1 MSRTRHRST
10 TRLICQRPYPWR
22 GERNSWRNRVTID
35 NTSVTASGDY
45 VHGIVA
51 ASEIT
56 EVELLPGASVTT
68 DGVGAAGIV
77 VRPYSDPSFTTSRD
91 DIVGIDATITVA
103 AGASVTSDR
112 GVGILDDGRAAYVEY
127 DDTTLTFVQGLRE
140 VANRTSVDIAGTV
153 TGGGGT
159 AIDLGDDADSLYL
172 RAGAVVTGSITLGDG
187 NDRFQFEDT
196 YVFTSMVDGGGGED
210 AVVAD
215 IGASQTRTLDIGTLS
230 GSSITSFEVI
240 EKDGEGEPSSTARR
254 CRRPIVSRQGRAHH
268 HRP

>member
-1 MSRTRHRST
+1 M
-10 TRLICQRPYPWR
+10 
-22 GERNSWRNRVTID
+22 
-35 NTSVTASGDY
+35 
-45 VHGIVA
+45 
-51 ASEIT
+51 
-56 EVELLPGASVTT
+56 TT

-153 TGGGGT
+153 TGGRRH
-159 AIDLGDDADSLYL
+159 GDRSRRRCGFALSCA
-172 RAGAVVTGSITLGDG
+172 AGAVVTGAITLGDG
-187 NDRFQFEDT
+187 NDRCQFEDT

-210 AVVAD
+210 AVVVD

-230 GSSITSFEVI
+230 GSSITNFEVI
-240 EKDGEGEPSSTARR
+240 EKTGAGTLTLDGAACPT
-254 CRRPIVSRQGRAHH
+254 PIVSTRKAASPPSRRDFANLPEVG
-268 HRP
+268 